1 MQTAGEKAYQRIR
14 SDILF
19 GRLAP
24 GQRLKLDGL
33 KDAYGV
39 GLSTLRELLSRLT
52 SEGLIVAEGA
62 RGFDVAPVS
71 PANFKEIANLRQ
83 LLECHAME
91 QSFACGDMEWEGR
104 VVSAHHKLGA
114 METRV
119 LQGDKTAT
127 ALWKRYDWE
136 FHQALLSAC
145 GSKVLLDTHS
155 VVYDKYQRYLMIA
168 VIFRGELSA
177 HEHRLLLDA
186 ALKRDIASAKAVLIK
201 HIQDCVTY
209 TLSKGALGAV
219 TGADKAAPR
228 HRIAAQA

>member
-52 SEGLIVAEGA
+52 SEGLIIAEGA

-91 QSFACGDMEWEGR
+91 QSFARGDMEWEGR

-114 METRV
+114 MEARV

-155 VVYDKYQRYLMIA
+155 VVYDKYQRYLIIA

-186 ALKRDIASAKAVLIK
+186 ALKRDITSAKAVLVK

-209 TLSKGALGAV
+209 TLSKGRLGAV
-219 TGADKAAPR
+219 AASEKSAIR
-228 HRIAAQA
+228 TRIAAQA

>member
-91 QSFACGDMEWEGR
+91 QSFARGDMEWEGR
-104 VVSAHHKLGA
+104 VVSAHHKLGS
-114 METRV
+114 MEARV

-209 TLSKGALGAV
+209 TLSKGGLGAV
-219 TGADKAAPR
+219 AGSDKPATR
-228 HRIAAQA
+228 TRIAAQA

>member
-91 QSFACGDMEWEGR
+91 RSFARGDMEWEGR

-114 METRV
+114 MEARV

-186 ALKRDIASAKAVLIK
+186 ALKRDIASAKTVLAK

-219 TGADKAAPR
+219 TAADKAAPR